1 MNDSFCRAVGQFLLH
16 QQSKED
22 RAKLAQRVIVTL
34 GIICAIALVLAA
46 ANAHADPRFQVSTG
60 DIRVV
65 LHDEP
70 CALKDQITNLPY
82 RAVWHEKGQVFEG
95 CWGAR
100 PDEGVVLS
108 YFSDKT
114 VGLIP
119 MGALTPVRGA

>member
-1 MNDSFCRAVGQFLLH
+1 MIETRWFHDLTTDEAKEERATL
-16 QQSKED
+16 S
-22 RAKLAQRVIVTL
+22 QRVIAFL
-34 GIICAIALVLAA
+34 GVVCLIALVVVAT
-46 ANAHADPRFQVSTG
+46 NAHADPRFQVSTG

-82 RAVWHEKGQVFEG
+82 RAVWYEKGQVFEG

-119 MGALTPVRGA
+119 MGALVPVRGA